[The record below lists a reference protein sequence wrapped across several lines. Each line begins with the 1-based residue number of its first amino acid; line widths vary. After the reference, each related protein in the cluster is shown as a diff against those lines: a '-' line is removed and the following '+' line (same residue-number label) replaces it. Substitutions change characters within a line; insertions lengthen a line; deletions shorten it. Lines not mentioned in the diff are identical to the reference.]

1 MKEQQKNRIDHSPSI
16 EYRFQRLP
24 KELYLGLRAS
34 VGWKHLSDRQV
45 DAALSGCKAMVTAW
59 DRETGEVVGMG
70 RLVGDELVIMNI
82 QDLIVR
88 PDYHG
93 HGIGSMLIK
102 HLREKAAEALEP
114 GEELMFTLMCAKGR
128 ERFYEKNGFI
138 ARPTPDLGPGMIMYL
153 HEEDGGEHSGKLG

>member
-1 MKEQQKNRIDHSPSI
+1 MI
-16 EYRFQRLP
+16 EYKNMRLP
-24 KELYLGLRAS
+24 KELSLGLRRS
-34 VGWKHLSDRQV
+34 VGWKSLSDRQV
-45 DAALSGCKAMVTAW
+45 QAALQGCKAMVTAW
-59 DRETGEVVGMG
+59 DTETGEVVGMG

-93 HGIGSMLIK
+93 RGIGSQLIR

-138 ARPTPDLGPGMIMYL
+138 SRPTKDLGPGMIMYL
-153 HEEDGGEHSGKLG
+153 HEEDGPSGNR

>member
-1 MKEQQKNRIDHSPSI
+1 MEITGGVTFPGKELRGMI
-16 EYRFQRLP
+16 EYKFMRLP

-34 VGWKHLSDRQV
+34 VGWKSLSDRQV
-45 DAALSGCKAMVTAW
+45 HAALHGCKAMITAW
-59 DRETGEVVGMG
+59 DTETGEVVGMG

-93 HGIGSMLIK
+93 RGIGSELIRYLK
-102 HLREKAAEALEP
+102 EKAAEAMEP

-153 HEEDGGEHSGKLG
+153 HEEDGPKK

>member
-1 MKEQQKNRIDHSPSI
+1 
-16 EYRFQRLP
+16 
-24 KELYLGLRAS
+24 
-34 VGWKHLSDRQV
+34 
-45 DAALSGCKAMVTAW
+45 MVTAW
-59 DRETGEVVGMG
+59 DTETGEVVGMG

-93 HGIGSMLIK
+93 RGIGSQLIR
-102 HLREKAAEALEP
+102 HLRETAAEVLEP

-153 HEEDGGEHSGKLG
+153 HEEDGGSKE

>member
-1 MKEQQKNRIDHSPSI
+1 MI
-16 EYRFQRLP
+16 EYKFMRLP
-24 KELYLGLRAS
+24 RELYLGLRAS
-34 VGWKHLSDRQV
+34 VGWKSLSERQV
-45 DAALSGCKAMVTAW
+45 QAALQGCKAMITAW
-59 DRETGEVVGMG
+59 DTESGEVVGMG

-93 HGIGSMLIK
+93 RGIGSELIRC
-102 HLREKAAEALEP
+102 LREKAAEALKP

-138 ARPTPDLGPGMIMYL
+138 ARPTPELGPGMIMYL
-153 HEEDGGEHSGKLG
+153 HEEDAPAERAAEGTSVTGS

>member
-1 MKEQQKNRIDHSPSI
+1 MI
-16 EYRFQRLP
+16 EYKNMRLP
-24 KELYLGLRAS
+24 KELYLGLRQS
-34 VGWKHLSDRQV
+34 VGWKSLSDRQV
-45 DAALSGCKAMVTAW
+45 QAALQGCKAMVTAW
-59 DRETGEVVGMG
+59 DTETGEVVGMG

-93 HGIGSMLIK
+93 RGIGSELIR
-102 HLREKAAEALEP
+102 HLRETAAEALEP

-153 HEEDGGEHSGKLG
+153 HEEDGGSKE

>member
-1 MKEQQKNRIDHSPSI
+1 MREYKNM
-16 EYRFQRLP
+16 RLP
-24 KELYLGLRAS
+24 KELYLGLRKS
-34 VGWKHLSDRQV
+34 VGWKALSDRQV
-45 DAALSGCKAMVTAW
+45 QAALQGCKAMITAW
-59 DRETGEVVGMG
+59 DTETGEVVGMG

-93 HGIGSMLIK
+93 RGIGSQLIR
-102 HLREKAAEALEP
+102 HLRETAAEALEP

-153 HEEDGGEHSGKLG
+153 HEEDGRTEE

>member
-1 MKEQQKNRIDHSPSI
+1 MI
-16 EYRFQRLP
+16 EYKYIRLP

-34 VGWKHLSDRQV
+34 VGWKSLSDRQV
-45 DAALSGCKAMVTAW
+45 NAALQGCKAMITAW
-59 DRETGEVVGMG
+59 DTETGDVVGMG
-70 RLVGDELVIMNI
+70 RLVGDGLVIMNI

-93 HGIGSMLIK
+93 RGIGSQLIRLLK
-102 HLREKAAEALEP
+102 EKAAEVLEP

-138 ARPTPDLGPGMIMYL
+138 SRPTPDLGPGMIMYL
-153 HEEDGGEHSGKLG
+153 HEEDGPVES

>member
-1 MKEQQKNRIDHSPSI
+1 MI
-16 EYRFQRLP
+16 EYKYTRLP
-24 KELYLGLRAS
+24 KDLYLGLRAS

-45 DAALSGCKAMVTAW
+45 DAAINGCKAMVTAW
-59 DRETGEVVGMG
+59 DTETGEPVGMG

-88 PDYHG
+88 PSYHG
-93 HGIGSMLIK
+93 RGIGSQLIRLLK
-102 HLREKAAEALEP
+102 EKAAEALEP

-138 ARPTPDLGPGMIMYL
+138 ARPTPELGPGMITYL
-153 HEEDGGEHSGKLG
+153 HSEDKK

>member
-1 MKEQQKNRIDHSPSI
+1 MI
-16 EYRFQRLP
+16 EYTFRKLTP
-24 KELYLGLRAS
+24 EEYLGLRAS
-34 VGWKHLSDRQV
+34 VGWKSLSERQV
-45 DAALSGCKAMVTAW
+45 TASLTGCKAMVCAT
-59 DRETGEVVGMG
+59 DTETGEVVGMG

-93 HGIGSMLIK
+93 RGIGSELIR

-138 ARPTPDLGPGMIMYL
+138 SRPTKTLGPGMIMYL
-153 HEEDGGEHSGKLG
+153 HEEDGPIHESDV

>member
-1 MKEQQKNRIDHSPSI
+1 MI
-16 EYRFQRLP
+16 EYTFRKLTT
-24 KELYLGLRAS
+24 EEYLGLRAS
-34 VGWKHLSDRQV
+34 VGWKSLSDRQV
-45 DAALSGCKAMVTAW
+45 RASLGGCRAMVCAT
-59 DRETGEVVGMG
+59 DTETGEVVGMG

-93 HGIGSMLIK
+93 RGIGSELIR

-153 HEEDGGEHSGKLG
+153 HEEDAGRS

>member
-1 MKEQQKNRIDHSPSI
+1 MI
-16 EYRFQRLP
+16 EYTFRRLS
-24 KELYLGLRAS
+24 KEEYLGLRAS

-45 DAALSGCKAMVTAW
+45 EASLSGCKAMVAAT
-59 DRETGEVVGMG
+59 DTETGEVIGMG

-93 HGIGSMLIK
+93 RGIGSMLIR
-102 HLREKAAEALEP
+102 HLREKAAEALLP

-153 HEEDGGEHSGKLG
+153 HEEDAGDLREKK

>member
-1 MKEQQKNRIDHSPSI
+1 MI
-16 EYRFQRLP
+16 EFTFRKLTT
-24 KELYLGLRAS
+24 EEYLGLRAS
-34 VGWKHLSDRQV
+34 VGWKSLSDRQV
-45 DAALSGCKAMVTAW
+45 QASLNGCKAMVCAT
-59 DRETGEVVGMG
+59 DTETGEVVGMG

-93 HGIGSMLIK
+93 RGIGSELIR

-138 ARPTPDLGPGMIMYL
+138 ARPTPDLGPGMITYL
-153 HEEDGGEHSGKLG
+153 HEEDAGR